1 MDGRTSKKLEKVV
14 YPPDANSPLTTLR
27 RHLLFSI
34 IMGDHKTS
42 MNKLNL
48 KKVFSII
55 ALIFVSPSTYAENNV
70 FDLTEPLTLLAAC
83 TVENDGYIGF
93 DLAKTNVEKVF
104 AEGRYERTLMSCYS
118 FIKGVSA
125 TVSYEGKASFC
136 LPSVSLEDMKAAVV
150 ITLKQKYKSVDNS
163 VPIII
168 EALTKN
174 WPCKS

>member
-1 MDGRTSKKLEKVV
+1 
-14 YPPDANSPLTTLR
+14 
-27 RHLLFSI
+27 
-34 IMGDHKTS
+34 

-48 KKVFSII
+48 IKVFAII
-55 ALIFVSPSTYAENNV
+55 ALIFVSSSTYAEDMV
-70 FDLTEPLTLLAAC
+70 FDLTAPSTLLAAC

-93 DLAKTNVEKVF
+93 SPAKTAVEKVF
-104 AEGRYERTLMSCYS
+104 AEGRYERTLFSCVM
-118 FIKGVSA
+118 FIQGVSA

-136 LPSVSLEDMKAAVV
+136 LPSVSLMDMKAAVV

-174 WPCKS
+174 WPCKP